1 MDHMIKRMPLVYKFA
16 FALMFVVIVIIAVY
30 FIDHKYHY
38 PTLEL
43 KRNHLILE
51 LGDKIKP
58 LDYINVTKIG
68 SDDEV
73 KYESDTI
80 DFKSKKVLGV
90 GNYAIH
96 YQCRKTIADLE
107 ITIKD
112 TKGPVMKLKKPI
124 SLFVNERV
132 NYNHNIEVS
141 DYSHYEMRVD
151 DSKVKYDTPGIYEVL
166 ATAVDDYRNQS
177 ELKIPVTIKEAD
189 LTLSETNISMEIG
202 QTKQLQ
208 ANTESTSVITYS
220 SSDENVAKVSR
231 DGMITAVGKGTC
243 IISASV
249 NGKRV
254 QCYVTVTD
262 ISDTVV
268 TPTPPTENETDE
280 HQ

>member
-1 MDHMIKRMPLVYKFA
+1 MDQMIKRMPLVYKFA
-16 FALMFVVIVIIAVY
+16 FALMFVVIVIIVVY

-151 DSKVKYDTPGIYEVL
+151 ASKVKYDTPGTYEVL

-220 SSDENVAKVSR
+220 SSDENVAKISR
-231 DGMITAVGKGTC
+231 DGMITAIGKGTC

>member
-1 MDHMIKRMPLVYKFA
+1 MDQMIKRMPLVYKFA
-16 FALMFVVIVIIAVY
+16 FALMFVVIVIIVVY

-151 DSKVKYDTPGIYEVL
+151 ASKVKYDTPGTYEVL

-220 SSDENVAKVSR
+220 SSDENVAKISR

-268 TPTPPTENETDE
+268 TPTLPTENETDE

>member
-1 MDHMIKRMPLVYKFA
+1 MIKRMPLVYKFA
-16 FALMFVVIVIIAVY
+16 FALMFVVIVIIVVY

-80 DFKSKKVLGV
+80 DFKSKKILGV

-151 DSKVKYDTPGIYEVL
+151 DSKVKYDTPGTYEAL

-268 TPTPPTENETDE
+268 TPTPPTENEPDE

>member
-1 MDHMIKRMPLVYKFA
+1 MDQMIKRMPLVYKFA
-16 FALMFVVIVIIAVY
+16 FALMFVVIVIIVVY

-151 DSKVKYDTPGIYEVL
+151 DSKVKYDTPGTYEVL

-177 ELKIPVTIKEAD
+177 ELKIPVTIKETD

-220 SSDENVAKVSR
+220 SSDENVAKISR

-268 TPTPPTENETDE
+268 TPTLPTENETDE

>member
-1 MDHMIKRMPLVYKFA
+1 MDQMIKRMPLVYKFA
-16 FALMFVVIVIIAVY
+16 FALMFVVIVIIVVY

-80 DFKSKKVLGV
+80 DFKSKKILGV

-151 DSKVKYDTPGIYEVL
+151 DSKVKYDTPGTYEVL

-177 ELKIPVTIKEAD
+177 ELKIPVTIKETD

-220 SSDENVAKVSR
+220 SSDENVAKISR

-268 TPTPPTENETDE
+268 TPTLPTENETDE

>member
-1 MDHMIKRMPLVYKFA
+1 MDQMIKRMPLVYKFA
-16 FALMFVVIVIIAVY
+16 FALMFVVIVIIVVY

-151 DSKVKYDTPGIYEVL
+151 DSKVKYDTPGTYEVL

-202 QTKQLQ
+202 QIKQLQ

-220 SSDENVAKVSR
+220 SSDENVAKISR

>member
-1 MDHMIKRMPLVYKFA
+1 MIKRILWILLLACFLTGCSPQS
-16 FALMFVVIVIIAVY
+16 AV
-30 FIDHKYHY
+30 
-38 PTLEL
+38 PTVKAQETPVPTTEPTAQQFESESLTEATPVLEA
-43 KRNHLILE
+43 KQ
-51 LGDKIKP
+51 
-58 LDYINVTKIG
+58 T
-68 SDDEV
+68 
-73 KYESDTI
+73 
-80 DFKSKKVLGV
+80 
-90 GNYAIH
+90 
-96 YQCRKTIADLE
+96 E
-107 ITIKD
+107 ITEEAE
-112 TKGPVMKLKKPI
+112 PVMKLKKPI

-151 DSKVKYDTPGIYEVL
+151 DSKVKYDTPGTYEVL

-220 SSDENVAKVSR
+220 SSDENVAKISR

-268 TPTPPTENETDE
+268 TPTAPTENETDE

>member
-1 MDHMIKRMPLVYKFA
+1 MDHMIKRMPLVYKLA

-132 NYNHNIEVS
+132 NYNHNVEVS

-151 DSKVKYDTPGIYEVL
+151 DSKVKYDTPGTYEVL

-220 SSDENVAKVSR
+220 SSDENVAKVSH

>member
-1 MDHMIKRMPLVYKFA
+1 MDQMIKRMPLVYKFA
-16 FALMFVVIVIIAVY
+16 FALMFVVIVIIVVY

-112 TKGPVMKLKKPI
+112 TKGPVMKLKKHI

-151 DSKVKYDTPGIYEVL
+151 DSKVKYDTPGTYEVL

-220 SSDENVAKVSR
+220 SSDENVAKISR

>member
-1 MDHMIKRMPLVYKFA
+1 MDQMIKRMPLVYKFA

-68 SDDEV
+68 FDDEV

-151 DSKVKYDTPGIYEVL
+151 DSKVKYDTPGTYEVL

-220 SSDENVAKVSR
+220 SSDENVAKISR

>member
-1 MDHMIKRMPLVYKFA
+1 MDQMIKRMPLVYKFA
-16 FALMFVVIVIIAVY
+16 FALMFVVIVIIVVY

-96 YQCRKTIADLE
+96 YQCRKTIADLK

-151 DSKVKYDTPGIYEVL
+151 DSKVKYDTPGTYEVL

-220 SSDENVAKVSR
+220 SSDENVAKISR